1 MRKIDFLALSLL
13 ALVACKPDVDA
24 KISTEDIVQSAT
36 TEAPMTTEFDARI
49 EKKYTTLDDKKR
61 VDVKTIAGIIEKYF
75 EDAEV
80 DLAYSGNG
88 F

>member
-13 ALVACKPDVDA
+13 ALVACKQDVDA

-49 EKKYTTLDDKKR
+49 
-61 VDVKTIAGIIEKYF
+61 
-75 EDAEV
+75 
-80 DLAYSGNG
+80 
-88 F
+88 